1 MITNC
6 KAVDTR
12 DEQLELWVKGESVHL
27 RTAKDTDGS
36 QMYECC
42 PDMSCCEVKLL
53 APLDERLSFIS
64 FPPYSEDR
72 QRVRDIFMARIEK
85 IRKVACHHSNRHDVN
100 GVYQCVDC
108 GVRMCTDC
116 GTEPAW
122 WYTES
127 YCKRDEFHN
136 GNSDVVRIE
145 LDPDAVLE
153 VFNGDEQKARAII
166 AALENGD
173 VKTMVELIRDFR
185 PQMTDTR

>member
-1 MITNC
+1 
-6 KAVDTR
+6 
-12 DEQLELWVKGESVHL
+12 
-27 RTAKDTDGS
+27 
-36 QMYECC
+36 
-42 PDMSCCEVKLL
+42 
-53 APLDERLSFIS
+53 
-64 FPPYSEDR
+64 
-72 QRVRDIFMARIEK
+72 
-85 IRKVACHHSNRHDVN
+85 
-100 GVYQCVDC
+100 
-108 GVRMCTDC
+108 MCTDC